1 MLRNCWKTY
10 VSVDADLYVYFK
22 IKIQEKTLAAENA
35 RLYEKVNF
43 SNFILLVDC
52 VIFEFFILCTAYA
65 YCPIWYGIFFFFFLI

>member
-1 MLRNCWKTY
+1 MLRNCRKTY

-65 YCPIWYGIFFFFFLI
+65 YCSIWYGIFFF